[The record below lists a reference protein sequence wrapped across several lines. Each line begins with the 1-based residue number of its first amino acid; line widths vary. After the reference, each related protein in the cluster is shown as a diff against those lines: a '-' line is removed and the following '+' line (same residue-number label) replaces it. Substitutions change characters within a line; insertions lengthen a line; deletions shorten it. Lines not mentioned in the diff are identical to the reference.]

1 MIGMWENSEPGILHD
16 GLRSFCTIFD
26 GIATTLLGGIY
37 KVFFLVAN
45 ATIIS
50 GDVIK
55 VFYSRIQ
62 LILGILMIFKL
73 AMSILNIIINP
84 DVVKDQKNGPGKMVT
99 RIVAALFMLT
109 LVIPINIPNA
119 TAKSLN
125 AYINDHGILFGVL
138 YKAQDSIL
146 SENIL
151 AKLILGTSSNADAD
165 DMDVN
170 NLSDIG
176 NSMASTVLKV
186 FVRINVN
193 DDTLPACDYA
203 SDDDP
208 CSNTVC
214 AAEVNESHYA
224 EENVDPQV
232 ILSHIND
239 SCGRGSDEKYAFEY
253 TPIIGALV
261 MLIMALIITG
271 FTVDIVVRAIKLAVL
286 RLVAPVPIISYI
298 NPPKQGGGAFD
309 NWTKSL
315 ISTYVDLFVR
325 LAIVYFGLF
334 MIQIIMNGGMDIFGS
349 NVQGFTFTSGIAF
362 IFIILGILVF
372 MRQAPQFIRDIL
384 GIKGKPMGNVGLSS
398 MMAGTA
404 SLLGGAGLAGAG
416 AAAMGAFGA
425 AREAAAQGKP
435 APSGWVSGRD
445 LAAQLRTGDSKARG
459 GIVNAAN
466 QRLQRAS
473 ATRFARRYGV
483 TGEGVE
489 VAKGNMYKLKD
500 QADKSKDLYDRF
512 LKGTAMNDE
521 LAQVAAMNGI
531 DYNAR
536 TGTFANDGERDKMQ
550 RALYKYQADDAK
562 AAAKAESLYK
572 EGKQFA
578 DSHRLSPT
586 FEEEHRASWRERVPF
601 RGNYSETRRP
611 DMYNARGRSTSHQSM
626 ADRVLGSPEDWRGS
640 LHDPRHP
647 NPRVDNRWD
656 PNGTRNVDNNE
667 LYGNPWAPPPP
678 GTGGPHGGGPG
689 GPPGGGPGPG
699 GPRP

>member
-1 MIGMWENSEPGILHD
+1 MIGWWENTDPSIASDLIRD
-16 GLRSFCTIFD
+16 FCAIFD
-26 GIATTLLGGIY
+26 AIATTLLGGIY

-45 ATIIS
+45 ATIVS

-84 DVVKDQKNGPGKMVT
+84 DVVKDQKQGPSKMVT
-99 RIVAALFMLT
+99 RIVVALFMLT

-119 TAKSLN
+119 KENSLN
-125 AYINDHGILFGVL
+125 AYINDHGILFGFL
-138 YKAQDSIL
+138 YKAQNSIL

-151 AKLILGTSSNADAD
+151 AKLILGTSSTGTNE

-176 NSMASTVLKV
+176 NAMASTVLKV
-186 FVRINVN
+186 FVRINVYDSN
-193 DDTLPACDYA
+193 NPPCEDSETCENTICA
-203 SDDDP
+203 S
-208 CSNTVC
+208 
-214 AAEVNESHYA
+214 EVNESQYA
-224 EENVDPQV
+224 EENVDPHV
-232 ILSHIND
+232 ILSHLND
-239 SCGRGSDEKYAFEY
+239 ACGGLKRLSTEQERYAFAY
-253 TPIIGALV
+253 TPIFGALV

-271 FTVDIVVRAIKLAVL
+271 FTVDIAVRAIKLAIL
-286 RLVAPVPIISYI
+286 RMVAPVPIISYI

-349 NVQGFTFTSGIAF
+349 NVQGFTFTSGVAF

-372 MRQAPQFIRDIL
+372 MKQAPQFIKDVL

-398 MMAGTA
+398 MLAGTA

-425 AREAAAQGKP
+425 ASEAAAQGKP
-435 APSGWVSGRD
+435 APHAWASGRD
-445 LAAQLRTGDSKARG
+445 LAAQLKTGDSKVRG
-459 GIVNAAN
+459 GIANSAN

-483 TGEGVE
+483 TGEGVA
-489 VAKGNMYKLKD
+489 VAKDLRNKANEAAA
-500 QADKSKDLYDRF
+500 QSKDLYDRF
-512 LKGTAMNDE
+512 LKGNVSDAQLNAIATANGFTYTGSDADKEEMRKILYNRQASD
-521 LAQVAAMNGI
+521 AVAAS
-531 DYNAR
+531 
-536 TGTFANDGERDKMQ
+536 
-550 RALYKYQADDAK
+550 
-562 AAAKAESLYK
+562 KAESKYK
-572 EGKQFA
+572 EGKDFA
-578 DSHRLSPT
+578 DSHRLTPT

-601 RGNYSETRRP
+601 KGNYGEKKRP

-626 ADRVLGSPEDWRGS
+626 ADRILGSPEDWRGS
-640 LHDPRHP
+640 LHDPMHP

-656 PNGTRNVDNNE
+656 PNGSRDVDNNN
-667 LYGNPWAPPPP
+667 LYGNNWAPPPP
-678 GTGGPHGGGPG
+678 GSGGPG
-689 GPPGGGPGPG
+689 GPPGGGPG

>member
-1 MIGMWENSEPGILHD
+1 MIGMWENSEPGIIYD

-45 ATIIS
+45 ATIVS

-84 DVVKDQKNGPGKMVT
+84 DSIKDQKQGPSKIVT
-99 RIVAALFMLT
+99 RIVVALFMLT

-119 TAKSLN
+119 TDKSLN
-125 AYINDHGILFGVL
+125 AYINDHGILFGFL

-151 AKLILGTSSNADAD
+151 AKLILGTSSNNTAD

-170 NLSDIG
+170 NLSDVG
-176 NSMASTVLKV
+176 NAMASTVLKV
-186 FVRINVN
+186 FIRINVK
-193 DDTLPACDYA
+193 DDTQP
-203 SDDDP
+203 P
-208 CSNTVC
+208 CEDSETCENTIC

-239 SCGRGSDEKYAFEY
+239 SCGNGSSERYAFGY
-253 TPIIGALV
+253 TPIIGAIV
-261 MLIMALIITG
+261 MLIMTIVITG
-271 FTVDIVVRAIKLAVL
+271 FTVDIAVRAIKLALL
-286 RLVAPVPIISYI
+286 RMVAPVPIITYI

-349 NVQGFTFTSGIAF
+349 NVQGFTFTSGVAF

-372 MRQAPQFIRDIL
+372 MRQSPQFIKDVL

-425 AREAAAQGKP
+425 ASQAAAQGKP
-435 APSGWVSGRD
+435 APSGWAAGRD
-445 LAAQLRTGDSKARG
+445 LAAQLKTGDSKAKG
-459 GIVNAAN
+459 GLINN
-466 QRLQRAS
+466 LQDNL
-473 ATRFARRYGV
+473 ARRAGIRMAGKYGV
-483 TGEGVE
+483 SNSQLEKEKKNMYDWQDE
-489 VAKGNMYKLKD
+489 VAIRDNMAERGWDKLTNQEKLK
-500 QADKSKDLYDRF
+500 
-512 LKGTAMNDE
+512 
-521 LAQVAAMNGI
+521 VAAYYRQKNKISADQELTNDQVQELQAAGATM
-531 DYNAR
+531 YANAGR
-536 TGTFANDGERDKMQ
+536 SAYGKVKSNYE
-550 RALYKYQADDAK
+550 K
-562 AAAKAESLYK
+562 ASK
-572 EGKQFA
+572 FA
-578 DSHRLSPT
+578 DTHRVATS
-586 FEEEHRASWRERVPF
+586 FEEEFRPSLKDRTKRYSASRLYGVDK
-601 RGNYSETRRP
+601 RGQ
-611 DMYNARGRSTSHQSM
+611 HQSFGDM
-626 ADRVLGSPEDWRGS
+626 VSGNNRWQESGSNPSNNVAPNVRDEGNSVYTDNADRIMPTVGSG
-640 LHDPRHP
+640 
-647 NPRVDNRWD
+647 
-656 PNGTRNVDNNE
+656 
-667 LYGNPWAPPPP
+667 
-678 GTGGPHGGGPG
+678 GTGPGDHG
-689 GPPGGGPGPG
+689 PGGGP
-699 GPRP
+699 RP

>member
-1 MIGMWENSEPGILHD
+1 MIGMWENSEPGIIYD

-45 ATIIS
+45 ATIVS

-84 DVVKDQKNGPGKMVT
+84 DSIKDQKQGPSKIVT
-99 RIVAALFMLT
+99 RIVVALFMLT

-119 TAKSLN
+119 TDKSLN
-125 AYINDHGILFGVL
+125 AYINDHGILFGFL

-151 AKLILGTSSNADAD
+151 AKLILGTSSNNTAD

-170 NLSDIG
+170 NLSDVG
-176 NSMASTVLKV
+176 NAMASTVLKV
-186 FVRINVN
+186 FIRINVK
-193 DDTLPACDYA
+193 DDTQP
-203 SDDDP
+203 P
-208 CSNTVC
+208 CEDSETCENTIC

-239 SCGRGSDEKYAFEY
+239 SCGNGSSERYAFGY
-253 TPIIGALV
+253 TPIIGAIV
-261 MLIMALIITG
+261 MLIMTIVITG
-271 FTVDIVVRAIKLAVL
+271 FTVDIAVRAIKLALL
-286 RLVAPVPIISYI
+286 RMVAPVPIITYI

-349 NVQGFTFTSGIAF
+349 NVQGFTFTSGVAF

-372 MRQAPQFIRDIL
+372 MRQAPQFIKDVL

-425 AREAAAQGKP
+425 ASQAAAQGKP
-435 APSGWVSGRD
+435 APSGWAAGRD
-445 LAAQLRTGDSKARG
+445 LAAQLKTGDSKAKG
-459 GIVNAAN
+459 GLINN
-466 QRLQRAS
+466 LQDNL
-473 ATRFARRYGV
+473 ARRAGIRMAGKYGV
-483 TGEGVE
+483 SNSQLEKEKKNMYDWQDE
-489 VAKGNMYKLKD
+489 VAIRDNMAERGWDKLTTAERAKVE
-500 QADKSKDLYDRF
+500 QHYRQTHNATQGQLSAAQIEEMHAAGATMYANAGRSAYGKVKSNY
-512 LKGTAMNDE
+512 E
-521 LAQVAAMNGI
+521 
-531 DYNAR
+531 
-536 TGTFANDGERDKMQ
+536 
-550 RALYKYQADDAK
+550 K
-562 AAAKAESLYK
+562 ASK
-572 EGKQFA
+572 FA
-578 DSHRLSPT
+578 DTHRVATS
-586 FEEEHRASWRERVPF
+586 FEEEFRPSLKDRTKRYSASRLYGVDK
-601 RGNYSETRRP
+601 RGQ
-611 DMYNARGRSTSHQSM
+611 HQSFGDM
-626 ADRVLGSPEDWRGS
+626 VSGNNRWQESGSNPSNNVAPNVRDEGNSVYTDNADRIMPTVGSG
-640 LHDPRHP
+640 
-647 NPRVDNRWD
+647 
-656 PNGTRNVDNNE
+656 
-667 LYGNPWAPPPP
+667 
-678 GTGGPHGGGPG
+678 GTGPGDHGPG
-689 GPPGGGPGPG
+689 GV
-699 GPRP
+699 PRP

>member
-1 MIGMWENSEPGILHD
+1 M
-16 GLRSFCTIFD
+16 
-26 GIATTLLGGIY
+26 
-37 KVFFLVAN
+37 FFLIAN
-45 ATIIS
+45 ATIVS

-84 DVVKDQKNGPGKMVT
+84 DVVKDQKQGPGKMVT

-239 SCGRGSDEKYAFEY
+239 SCGRGSDERYAFGY

-261 MLIMALIITG
+261 MFIMTLIIMG
-271 FTVDIVVRAIKLAVL
+271 FTVDIAVRAIKLAVL

-325 LAIVYFGLF
+325 LAIVYFALF
-334 MIQIIMNGGMDIFGS
+334 MIQIIMNGGLDIFGS
-349 NVQGFTFTSGIAF
+349 NVQGFTFTSGVAF
-362 IFIILGILVF
+362 IFVILGILVF
-372 MRQAPQFIRDIL
+372 VRQAPQFIKDIL

-398 MMAGTA
+398 
-404 SLLGGAGLAGAG
+404 LLGGTAMAIGGGGLAGFGLG
-416 AAAMGAFGA
+416 AMQGFDTANRATAEGKAFSPFQSW
-425 AREAAAQGKP
+425 AQN
-435 APSGWVSGRD
+435 RD
-445 LAAQLRTGDSKARG
+445 MMAKIRTGDKDARG
-459 GIVNAAN
+459 GIFGGTMDRLNFQTAERRAN
-466 QRLQRAS
+466 QLGIGRNDRA
-473 ATRFARRYGV
+473 
-483 TGEGVE
+483 
-489 VAKGNMYKLKD
+489 AKKYDKD
-500 QADKSKDLYDRF
+500 QKEARARATAEELKLATSQIEHLGVSSDPGQAMSRDEFWNSSAYQSGSYSGLDESFENTYQRYLSDHNTNKAAWDRYTAASEAD
-512 LKGTAMNDE
+512 GN
-521 LAQVAAMNGI
+521 AQA
-531 DYNAR
+531 
-536 TGTFANDGERDKMQ
+536 
-550 RALYKYQADDAK
+550 
-562 AAAKAESLYK
+562 AAAKAAKALDRMEKDAGLI
-572 EGKQFA
+572 GATQRVV
-578 DSHRLSPT
+578 DS
-586 FEEEHRASWRERVPF
+586 
-601 RGNYSETRRP
+601 
-611 DMYNARGRSTSHQSM
+611 RGRGTY
-626 ADRVLGSPEDWRGS
+626 SPSSRKS
-640 LHDPRHP
+640 K
-647 NPRVDNRWD
+647 NI
-656 PNGTRNVDNNE
+656 
-667 LYGNPWAPPPP
+667 
-678 GTGGPHGGGPG
+678 
-689 GPPGGGPGPG
+689 
-699 GPRP
+699 

>member
-1 MIGMWENSEPGILHD
+1 MIGMWENSEPGMLND
-16 GLRSFCTIFD
+16 GLRSFCAMFD
-26 GIATTLLGGIY
+26 GVATTLLGGIY

-176 NSMASTVLKV
+176 NSMASIVLKV

-239 SCGRGSDEKYAFEY
+239 SCGRGSDERYAFGY

-271 FTVDIVVRAIKLAVL
+271 FTVDIAVRAIKLAVL

-334 MIQIIMNGGMDIFGS
+334 VVQIIMNGGLDIFGS
-349 NVQGFTFTSGIAF
+349 NVQGFTFTSGVAF

-372 MRQAPQFIRDIL
+372 MKQAPQFIKDIL

-435 APSGWVSGRD
+435 APSGWAAGRD
-445 LAAQLRTGDSKARG
+445 LAAQLKTGDPKSKG
-459 GIVNAAN
+459 GILNN
-466 QRLQRAS
+466 IQDTLSRRAGIRMS
-473 ATRFARRYGV
+473 GRYGV
-483 TGEGVE
+483 NTTELEKEKKKMYKAQDE
-489 VAKGNMYKLKD
+489 VAIRENMDRRGWDKLTNAEKVKVE
-500 QADKSKDLYDRF
+500 QHYRQTHNATQGPLS
-512 LKGTAMNDE
+512 TAQLDE
-521 LAQVAAMNGI
+521 LHA
-531 DYNAR
+531 
-536 TGTFANDGERDKMQ
+536 TGTTMYANAGKSEYGKIKSNYDK
-550 RALYKYQADDAK
+550 ASK
-562 AAAKAESLYK
+562 
-572 EGKQFA
+572 FA
-578 DSHRLSPT
+578 DAHRVST
-586 FEEEHRASWRERVPF
+586 SFEEEYRPSRRERLPIVGAAYKAS
-601 RGNYSETRRP
+601 RDRLGEHQNMRDRWNGNNMWSGSNYRDEGNSRYTDNP
-611 DMYNARGRSTSHQSM
+611 DRITPTVG
-626 ADRVLGSPEDWRGS
+626 
-640 LHDPRHP
+640 
-647 NPRVDNRWD
+647 
-656 PNGTRNVDNNE
+656 GT
-667 LYGNPWAPPPP
+667 P
-678 GTGGPHGGGPG
+678 T
-689 GPPGGGPGPG
+689 GPGPG
-699 GPRP
+699 GPPPGGPRP

>member
-1 MIGMWENSEPGILHD
+1 MIGMWENSEPGMIND
-16 GLRSFCTIFD
+16 GLRSFCSIFD

-45 ATIIS
+45 ATIVN

-73 AMSILNIIINP
+73 AMSILNIVINP
-84 DVVKDQKNGPGKMVT
+84 DIIKDQKQGPTKMVT
-99 RIVAALFMLT
+99 RIVTALVMLT

-119 TAKSLN
+119 KENSLN
-125 AYINDHGILFGVL
+125 AYINDHGILFGFL

-151 AKLILGTSSNADAD
+151 AKLILGTSSNNTAD

-170 NLSDIG
+170 NLSDVG
-176 NSMASTVLKV
+176 NAMASTVLKV
-186 FVRINVN
+186 FIKINVKDATQPPCEDSETCEN
-193 DDTLPACDYA
+193 TICA
-203 SDDDP
+203 S
-208 CSNTVC
+208 
-214 AAEVNESHYA
+214 EVNESQYA

-239 SCGRGSDEKYAFEY
+239 SCGSGSSERYAFGY
-253 TPIIGALV
+253 TPIFGAV
-261 MLIMALIITG
+261 IMLIMALIITG
-271 FTVDIVVRAIKLAVL
+271 FTVDIAVRAIKLAIL
-286 RLVAPVPIISYI
+286 RIVAPVPIISYI

-315 ISTYVDLFVR
+315 ISTYADLFVR

-334 MIQIIMNGGMDIFGS
+334 MVQVLMNGGMDIFGS

-372 MRQAPQFIRDIL
+372 MKQAPQFIKDIL

-398 MMAGTA
+398 MLAGTA

-425 AREAAAQGKP
+425 ASEAAAQGKP
-435 APSGWVSGRD
+435 APHAWASGRD
-445 LAAQLRTGDSKARG
+445 LAAQLKTGDSKVRG
-459 GIVNAAN
+459 GIANAAN

-483 TGEGVE
+483 TGEGVA
-489 VAKGNMYKLKD
+489 VAKDLRNKANEAAA
-500 QADKSKDLYDRF
+500 QSKDLYDRF
-512 LKGTAMNDE
+512 LKGNVSDAQLNAIATANGFTYTGSDADKEEMRKILYNRQASD
-521 LAQVAAMNGI
+521 AVAAS
-531 DYNAR
+531 
-536 TGTFANDGERDKMQ
+536 
-550 RALYKYQADDAK
+550 
-562 AAAKAESLYK
+562 KAESKYK
-572 EGKQFA
+572 EGKDFA
-578 DSHRLSPT
+578 DSHRLTPT

-601 RGNYSETRRP
+601 KGNYGEKKRP

-626 ADRVLGSPEDWRGS
+626 ADRILGSPEDWRGS
-640 LHDPRHP
+640 LHDPMNP

-656 PNGTRNVDNNE
+656 PNGSRDVDNNN
-667 LYGNPWAPPPP
+667 LYGNNWAPPPP
-678 GTGGPHGGGPG
+678 GSGGPG
-689 GPPGGGPGPG
+689 GPPGGGPG

>member
-1 MIGMWENSEPGILHD
+1 MIGMWENSEPGIIYD

-45 ATIIS
+45 ATIVS

-84 DVVKDQKNGPGKMVT
+84 DSIKDQKQGPSKIVT
-99 RIVAALFMLT
+99 RIVVSLFMLT

-119 TAKSLN
+119 ADKSLN
-125 AYINDHGILFGVL
+125 AYINDHGILFGFL

-151 AKLILGTSSNADAD
+151 AKLILGTSSDNTAD

-170 NLSDIG
+170 NLSDVG
-176 NSMASTVLKV
+176 NVMASTVLKV
-186 FVRINVN
+186 FIRINVK
-193 DDTLPACDYA
+193 DDT
-203 SDDDP
+203 DP
-208 CSNTVC
+208 PCEDSETCENTIC

-224 EENVDPQV
+224 EENIDPQV

-239 SCGRGSDEKYAFEY
+239 SCGRGSSERYAFGY
-253 TPIIGALV
+253 TPIIGAIV
-261 MLIMALIITG
+261 MLIMTIVITG
-271 FTVDIVVRAIKLAVL
+271 FTVDIAVRAIKLAIL
-286 RLVAPVPIISYI
+286 RMVAPVPIISYI

-349 NVQGFTFTSGIAF
+349 NVQGFTFTSGVAF

-372 MRQAPQFIRDIL
+372 MRQAPQFIKDVL

-416 AAAMGAFGA
+416 AAAIGAFGA
-425 AREAAAQGKP
+425 ASEAAAQGKP
-435 APSGWVSGRD
+435 APSGWASGRD

-459 GIVNAAN
+459 GIMNAAN

-483 TGEGVE
+483 TGEGVA
-489 VAKGNMYKLKD
+489 VAKDHMYAT
-500 QADKSKDLYDRF
+500 QATAAESKDLYDRF
-512 LKGTAMNDE
+512 LKGNVSDAQLNAIATA
-521 LAQVAAMNGI
+521 NGFTYTGSDADKEQI
-531 DYNAR
+531 RKILYNR
-536 TGTFANDGERDKMQ
+536 
-550 RALYKYQADDAK
+550 QASDAT
-562 AAAKAESLYK
+562 AAAKAESKYK
-572 EGKQFA
+572 EGKDFA
-578 DSHRLSPT
+578 DSHRLTPT

-626 ADRVLGSPEDWRGS
+626 ADRVLGSPDDWRNPAS
-640 LHDPRHP
+640 ST
-647 NPRVDNRWD
+647 NPRGDNRWD
-656 PNGTRNVDNNE
+656 PNSSRDVDNNN
-667 LYGNPWAPPPP
+667 LYGNNWAPPPP
-678 GTGGPHGGGPG
+678 GSGGPGGPG
-689 GPPGGGPGPG
+689 GPPGGGPG

>member
-1 MIGMWENSEPGILHD
+1 MIGMWENSEPGMLND
-16 GLRSFCTIFD
+16 GLRSFCAMFD
-26 GIATTLLGGIY
+26 GVATTLLGGIY

-176 NSMASTVLKV
+176 NSMASIVLKV

-239 SCGRGSDEKYAFEY
+239 SCGRGSDERYAFGY

-271 FTVDIVVRAIKLAVL
+271 FTVDIAVRAIKLAVL

-325 LAIVYFGLF
+325 IAIVYFGLF
-334 MIQIIMNGGMDIFGS
+334 VIQIIMNGGMNNIFGS

-372 MRQAPQFIRDIL
+372 MRQAPQFIKDIL

-416 AAAMGAFGA
+416 VAAMGAFGA
-425 AREAAAQGKP
+425 ASQAAAQGKP
-435 APSGWVSGRD
+435 APSGWAAGRD
-445 LAAQLRTGDSKARG
+445 LAAQLKTGDSKAKG
-459 GIVNAAN
+459 GLINN
-466 QRLQRAS
+466 LQDNL
-473 ATRFARRYGV
+473 ARRAGIRMAGKYGV
-483 TGEGVE
+483 SNSQLEKEKKNMYDWQDE
-489 VAKGNMYKLKD
+489 VAIRDNMAERGWDKLTNQEKLK
-500 QADKSKDLYDRF
+500 
-512 LKGTAMNDE
+512 
-521 LAQVAAMNGI
+521 VAAYYRQKNKISADQELTNDQVQELQATGATM
-531 DYNAR
+531 YANAGR
-536 TGTFANDGERDKMQ
+536 SAYGKVKSNYE
-550 RALYKYQADDAK
+550 K
-562 AAAKAESLYK
+562 ASK
-572 EGKQFA
+572 FA
-578 DSHRLSPT
+578 DTHRVATS
-586 FEEEHRASWRERVPF
+586 FEEEFRPSVFGDGMKRYSASRLHGVDK
-601 RGNYSETRRP
+601 RGQ
-611 DMYNARGRSTSHQSM
+611 HQSFGDRVSGNNRWQESGSNPSNNVAPNVRDEGNSVYTDN
-626 ADRVLGSPEDWRGS
+626 ADRIMPTVGSG
-640 LHDPRHP
+640 
-647 NPRVDNRWD
+647 
-656 PNGTRNVDNNE
+656 
-667 LYGNPWAPPPP
+667 
-678 GTGGPHGGGPG
+678 GTGPGNHG
-689 GPPGGGPGPG
+689 PGGGP
-699 GPRP
+699 RP

>member
-1 MIGMWENSEPGILHD
+1 MIGMWENSEPGMLND
-16 GLRSFCTIFD
+16 GLRSFCAMFD
-26 GIATTLLGGIY
+26 GVATTLLGGIY

-109 LVIPINIPNA
+109 LVIPIDIPNA

-176 NSMASTVLKV
+176 NSMASIVLKV

-239 SCGRGSDEKYAFEY
+239 SCGRGSDERYAFGY

-271 FTVDIVVRAIKLAVL
+271 FTVDIAVRAIKLAVL

-325 LAIVYFGLF
+325 IAIVYFGLF
-334 MIQIIMNGGMDIFGS
+334 VIQIIMNGGMNNIFGS

-372 MRQAPQFIRDIL
+372 MRQAPQFIKDIL

-416 AAAMGAFGA
+416 VAAMGAFGA
-425 AREAAAQGKP
+425 ASQAAAQGKP
-435 APSGWVSGRD
+435 APSGWAAGRD
-445 LAAQLRTGDSKARG
+445 LAAQLKTGDSKAKG
-459 GIVNAAN
+459 GLINN
-466 QRLQRAS
+466 LQDNL
-473 ATRFARRYGV
+473 ARRAGIRMAGKYGV
-483 TGEGVE
+483 SNSQLEKEKKNMYDWQDE
-489 VAKGNMYKLKD
+489 VAIRDNMAERGWDKLTNQEKLK
-500 QADKSKDLYDRF
+500 
-512 LKGTAMNDE
+512 
-521 LAQVAAMNGI
+521 VAAYYRQKNKISADQELTNDQVQELQATGATM
-531 DYNAR
+531 YANAGR
-536 TGTFANDGERDKMQ
+536 SAYGKVKSNYE
-550 RALYKYQADDAK
+550 K
-562 AAAKAESLYK
+562 ASK
-572 EGKQFA
+572 FA
-578 DSHRLSPT
+578 DTHRVATS
-586 FEEEHRASWRERVPF
+586 FEEEFRPSVFGDGMKRYSASRLHGVDK
-601 RGNYSETRRP
+601 RGQ
-611 DMYNARGRSTSHQSM
+611 HQSFGDRVSGNNRWQESGSNPSNNVAPNVRDEGNSVYTDN
-626 ADRVLGSPEDWRGS
+626 ADRIMPTVGSG
-640 LHDPRHP
+640 
-647 NPRVDNRWD
+647 
-656 PNGTRNVDNNE
+656 
-667 LYGNPWAPPPP
+667 
-678 GTGGPHGGGPG
+678 GTGPGNHG
-689 GPPGGGPGPG
+689 PGGGP
-699 GPRP
+699 RP

>member
-1 MIGMWENSEPGILHD
+1 MIGMWENSEPGMLND
-16 GLRSFCTIFD
+16 GLRSFCAMFD
-26 GIATTLLGGIY
+26 GVATTLLGGIY

-176 NSMASTVLKV
+176 NSMASIVLKV

-239 SCGRGSDEKYAFEY
+239 SCGRGSDERYAFGY

-271 FTVDIVVRAIKLAVL
+271 FTVDIAVRAIKLAVL

-325 LAIVYFGLF
+325 IAIVYFGLF
-334 MIQIIMNGGMDIFGS
+334 VIQIIMNGGMNNIFGS

-416 AAAMGAFGA
+416 AAAMGTFGA
-425 AREAAAQGKP
+425 ASEAAAQGKP
-435 APSGWVSGRD
+435 APSGWAAGRD
-445 LAAQLRTGDSKARG
+445 LAAQLKTGDSKAKG
-459 GIVNAAN
+459 GLINN
-466 QRLQRAS
+466 LQDNL
-473 ATRFARRYGV
+473 ARRAGIRMAGKYGV
-483 TGEGVE
+483 SNSQLEKEKKNMYDWQDE
-489 VAKGNMYKLKD
+489 VAIRDNMAERGWDKLTNQEKLK
-500 QADKSKDLYDRF
+500 
-512 LKGTAMNDE
+512 
-521 LAQVAAMNGI
+521 VAAYYRQKNKISADQELTNDQVQELQATGATM
-531 DYNAR
+531 YANAGR
-536 TGTFANDGERDKMQ
+536 SAYGKVKSNYE
-550 RALYKYQADDAK
+550 K
-562 AAAKAESLYK
+562 ASK
-572 EGKQFA
+572 FA
-578 DSHRLSPT
+578 DTHRVATS
-586 FEEEHRASWRERVPF
+586 FEEEFRPSVFGDGMKRYSASRLHGVDK
-601 RGNYSETRRP
+601 RGQ
-611 DMYNARGRSTSHQSM
+611 HQSFGDRVSGNNRWQESGSNPSNNVAPNVRDEGNSVYTDN
-626 ADRVLGSPEDWRGS
+626 ADRIMPTVGSG
-640 LHDPRHP
+640 
-647 NPRVDNRWD
+647 
-656 PNGTRNVDNNE
+656 
-667 LYGNPWAPPPP
+667 
-678 GTGGPHGGGPG
+678 GTGPGNHG
-689 GPPGGGPGPG
+689 PGGGP
-699 GPRP
+699 RP

>member
-1 MIGMWENSEPGILHD
+1 MIGMWENSEPGMLND
-16 GLRSFCTIFD
+16 GLRSFCAMFD
-26 GIATTLLGGIY
+26 GVATTLLGGIY

-176 NSMASTVLKV
+176 NSMASIVLKV

-239 SCGRGSDEKYAFEY
+239 SCGRGSDERYAFGY

-271 FTVDIVVRAIKLAVL
+271 FTVDIAVRAIKLAVL

-298 NPPKQGGGAFD
+298 NPPKQGGEAFD

-325 LAIVYFGLF
+325 IAIVYFGLF
-334 MIQIIMNGGMDIFGS
+334 VIQIIMNGGMNNIFGS

-372 MRQAPQFIRDIL
+372 MRQAPQFIKDIL

-416 AAAMGAFGA
+416 VAAMGAFGA
-425 AREAAAQGKP
+425 ASQAAAQGKP
-435 APSGWVSGRD
+435 APSGWAAGRD
-445 LAAQLRTGDSKARG
+445 LAAQLKTGDSKAKG
-459 GIVNAAN
+459 GLINN
-466 QRLQRAS
+466 LQDNL
-473 ATRFARRYGV
+473 ARRAGIRMAGKYGV
-483 TGEGVE
+483 SNSQLEKEKKNMYDWQDE
-489 VAKGNMYKLKD
+489 VAIRDNMAERGWDKLTTAERAKVE
-500 QADKSKDLYDRF
+500 QHYRQTHNATQGPLSAAQIEEMHATGATMYANAGRSAYGKVKSNY
-512 LKGTAMNDE
+512 E
-521 LAQVAAMNGI
+521 
-531 DYNAR
+531 
-536 TGTFANDGERDKMQ
+536 
-550 RALYKYQADDAK
+550 K
-562 AAAKAESLYK
+562 ASK
-572 EGKQFA
+572 FA
-578 DSHRLSPT
+578 DTHRVATS
-586 FEEEHRASWRERVPF
+586 FEEEFRPSLKDRTKRYSASRLYGVDK
-601 RGNYSETRRP
+601 RGQ
-611 DMYNARGRSTSHQSM
+611 HQSFGDM
-626 ADRVLGSPEDWRGS
+626 VSGNNRWQESGSNPSNNVAPNVRDEGNSVYTDNADRIMPTVGSG
-640 LHDPRHP
+640 
-647 NPRVDNRWD
+647 
-656 PNGTRNVDNNE
+656 
-667 LYGNPWAPPPP
+667 
-678 GTGGPHGGGPG
+678 GTGPGDHG
-689 GPPGGGPGPG
+689 PGGGP
-699 GPRP
+699 RP

>member
-1 MIGMWENSEPGILHD
+1 MIGMWENSEPGMIND
-16 GLRSFCTIFD
+16 GLRSFCSIFD

-45 ATIIS
+45 ATIVN

-73 AMSILNIIINP
+73 AMSILNIVINP
-84 DVVKDQKNGPGKMVT
+84 DIIKDQKQGPTKMVT
-99 RIVAALFMLT
+99 RIVTALVMLT

-119 TAKSLN
+119 KENSLN
-125 AYINDHGILFGVL
+125 AYINDHGILFGFL

-151 AKLILGTSSNADAD
+151 AKLILGTSSNNTAD

-170 NLSDIG
+170 NLSDVG
-176 NSMASTVLKV
+176 NAMASTILKV
-186 FVRINVN
+186 FIKINVKDATQPPCEDSETCEN
-193 DDTLPACDYA
+193 TICA
-203 SDDDP
+203 S
-208 CSNTVC
+208 
-214 AAEVNESHYA
+214 EVNESQYA

-239 SCGRGSDEKYAFEY
+239 SCGSGSSERYAFGY
-253 TPIIGALV
+253 TPIIGAIV
-261 MLIMALIITG
+261 MLIMTIVITG
-271 FTVDIVVRAIKLAVL
+271 FTIDIAVRAIKLAIL
-286 RLVAPVPIISYI
+286 RIVAPVPIISYI

-315 ISTYVDLFVR
+315 ISTYADLFVR

-349 NVQGFTFTSGIAF
+349 NVQGFTFTSGVAF
-362 IFIILGILVF
+362 IFVILGILVF
-372 MRQAPQFIRDIL
+372 MKQAPQFIKDVL

-416 AAAMGAFGA
+416 AAAIGAFGA
-425 AREAAAQGKP
+425 ASEAAAQGKP
-435 APSGWVSGRD
+435 APSGWASGRD

-459 GIVNAAN
+459 GIMNAAN

-483 TGEGVE
+483 TGEGVA
-489 VAKGNMYKLKD
+489 VAKDHMYAT
-500 QADKSKDLYDRF
+500 QATAAESKDLYDRF
-512 LKGTAMNDE
+512 LKGNVSDAQLNAIATA
-521 LAQVAAMNGI
+521 NGFTYTGSDADKEQI
-531 DYNAR
+531 RKILYNR
-536 TGTFANDGERDKMQ
+536 
-550 RALYKYQADDAK
+550 QASDAT
-562 AAAKAESLYK
+562 AAAKAESKYK
-572 EGKQFA
+572 EGKDFA
-578 DSHRLSPT
+578 DSHRLTPT

-626 ADRVLGSPEDWRGS
+626 ADRVLGSPDDWRNPAS
-640 LHDPRHP
+640 ST
-647 NPRVDNRWD
+647 NPRGDNRWD
-656 PNGTRNVDNNE
+656 PNSSRDVDNNN
-667 LYGNPWAPPPP
+667 LYGNNWAPPPP
-678 GTGGPHGGGPG
+678 GSGGPGGPG
-689 GPPGGGPGPG
+689 GPPGGGPG

>member
-1 MIGMWENSEPGILHD
+1 MINSEPGILHD

-26 GIATTLLGGIY
+26 GVATTLLGGIY

-45 ATIIS
+45 ATIVS

-232 ILSHIND
+232 ILTHIND
-239 SCGRGSDEKYAFEY
+239 SCGRGSDERYAFEY

-271 FTVDIVVRAIKLAVL
+271 FTVDIAVRAIKLAVL

-334 MIQIIMNGGMDIFGS
+334 MIQIIMNGGLDIFGS
-349 NVQGFTFTSGIAF
+349 NVQGFTFTSGVAF

-372 MRQAPQFIRDIL
+372 MRQAPQFIKDIL

-398 MMAGTA
+398 
-404 SLLGGAGLAGAG
+404 LLGGTAMAIGGGGLAGFGLGAMQG
-416 AAAMGAFGA
+416 FDTANRAAAEGKAYSPFQSW
-425 AREAAAQGKP
+425 AQN
-435 APSGWVSGRD
+435 RD
-445 LAAQLRTGDSKARG
+445 QMAKIRTGDKDARG
-459 GIVNAAN
+459 GI
-466 QRLQRAS
+466 L
-473 ATRFARRYGV
+473 G
-483 TGEGVE
+483 GL
-489 VAKGNMYKLKD
+489 M
-500 QADKSKDLYDRF
+500 DRS
-512 LKGTAMNDE
+512 L
-521 LAQVAAMNGI
+521 
-531 DYNAR
+531 YNAR
-536 TGTFANDGERDKMQ
+536 ERQLNIKGLSYENSEKAKKAHYAQQDRIHAAQLKRDFAYERLKQAGVTEAPAIKYEQATQDLNNYVAYGQSQGWSQSTIESSSTYKQ
-550 RALYKYQADDAK
+550 LSNNVTSARLWDDFEKADEILANEQALGGKIEKNYKNVSQA
-562 AAAKAESLYK
+562 
-572 EGKQFA
+572 
-578 DSHRLSPT
+578 
-586 FEEEHRASWRERVPF
+586 
-601 RGNYSETRRP
+601 
-611 DMYNARGRSTSHQSM
+611 RSTAGVDPRM
-626 ADRVLGSPEDWRGS
+626 IDEYGGSGIGGRRRGTYRAGGKRTRYDPLAQGDPSNLDDIEWRGPS
-640 LHDPRHP
+640 I
-647 NPRVDNRWD
+647 
-656 PNGTRNVDNNE
+656 G
-667 LYGNPWAPPPP
+667 
-678 GTGGPHGGGPG
+678 GGGPG
-689 GPPGGGPGPG
+689 HGGPMGG

>member
-1 MIGMWENSEPGILHD
+1 MINSEPGILHD

-26 GIATTLLGGIY
+26 GVATTLLGGIY

-271 FTVDIVVRAIKLAVL
+271 FTVDIAVRAIKLAVL

-334 MIQIIMNGGMDIFGS
+334 MIQIIMNGGLDIFGS
-349 NVQGFTFTSGIAF
+349 NVQGFTFTSGVAF

-372 MRQAPQFIRDIL
+372 MRQAPQFIKDIL

-416 AAAMGAFGA
+416 AAAMGTFGA
-425 AREAAAQGKP
+425 ASEAAAQGKP
-435 APSGWVSGRD
+435 APHGWASGRD

-483 TGEGVE
+483 TGEGVA
-489 VAKGNMYKLKD
+489 VAKDHMYAT
-500 QADKSKDLYDRF
+500 QATAAESKDLYDRF
-512 LKGTAMNDE
+512 LNCNVSDAQLNAIATA
-521 LAQVAAMNGI
+521 NGFT
-531 DYNAR
+531 Y
-536 TGTFANDGERDKMQ
+536 TGSDADKEQ
-550 RALYKYQADDAK
+550 IRKILYKRQASDAT
-562 AAAKAESLYK
+562 AAAKAESKYK
-572 EGKQFA
+572 EGKTFA
-578 DSHRLSPT
+578 DSHRLTPT

-626 ADRVLGSPEDWRGS
+626 ADRVLGSPDDWRNPAS
-640 LHDPRHP
+640 ST
-647 NPRVDNRWD
+647 NPRGDNRWD
-656 PNGTRNVDNNE
+656 PNSSRDVDNNN
-667 LYGNPWAPPPP
+667 LYGNNWAPPPP
-678 GTGGPHGGGPG
+678 GSGGPGGPG
-689 GPPGGGPGPG
+689 GPPGGGPG

>member
-1 MIGMWENSEPGILHD
+1 MIGMWENSEPGILND

-26 GIATTLLGGIY
+26 GVATTLLGGIY

-176 NSMASTVLKV
+176 NSMASIVLKV

-239 SCGRGSDEKYAFEY
+239 SCGRGSDERYAFGY

-271 FTVDIVVRAIKLAVL
+271 FTVDIAVRAIKLAVL

-325 LAIVYFGLF
+325 IAIVYFGLF
-334 MIQIIMNGGMDIFGS
+334 VIQIIMNGGMNNIFGS

-416 AAAMGAFGA
+416 VAAMGAFGA
-425 AREAAAQGKP
+425 ASQAAAQGKP
-435 APSGWVSGRD
+435 APSGWAAGRD
-445 LAAQLRTGDSKARG
+445 LAAQLKTGDSKAKG
-459 GIVNAAN
+459 GLINN
-466 QRLQRAS
+466 LQDNL
-473 ATRFARRYGV
+473 ARRAGIRMAGKYGV
-483 TGEGVE
+483 SNSQLEKEKKNMYDWQDE
-489 VAKGNMYKLKD
+489 VAIRDNMAERGWDKLTTAERAKVE
-500 QADKSKDLYDRF
+500 QHYRQTHNATQGPLSAAQIEEMHATGATMYANAGRSAYGKVKSNY
-512 LKGTAMNDE
+512 E
-521 LAQVAAMNGI
+521 
-531 DYNAR
+531 
-536 TGTFANDGERDKMQ
+536 
-550 RALYKYQADDAK
+550 K
-562 AAAKAESLYK
+562 ASK
-572 EGKQFA
+572 FA
-578 DSHRLSPT
+578 DTHRVATS
-586 FEEEHRASWRERVPF
+586 FEEEFRPSLKDRTKRYSASRLYGVDK
-601 RGNYSETRRP
+601 RGQ
-611 DMYNARGRSTSHQSM
+611 HQSFGDM
-626 ADRVLGSPEDWRGS
+626 VSGNNRWQESGSNPSNNVAPNVRDEGNSVYTDNADRIMPTVGSG
-640 LHDPRHP
+640 
-647 NPRVDNRWD
+647 
-656 PNGTRNVDNNE
+656 
-667 LYGNPWAPPPP
+667 
-678 GTGGPHGGGPG
+678 GTGPGDHG
-689 GPPGGGPGPG
+689 PGGGP
-699 GPRP
+699 RP